1 MRKTDEKGNKIFL
14 PVKLKE
20 RGHFGDERRWENNMK
35 NNLNG
40 AVDDMMPALVK
51 GVPVI
56 NPSHYNGGDQLI

>member
-1 MRKTDEKGNKIFL
+1 MRKTDEKGNNIFL
-14 PVKLKE
+14 RVNLKE
-20 RGHFGDERRWENNMK
+20 RGHFGDTRRCENNMK

-40 AVDDMMPALVK
+40 TVDDMMSTLVK